1 MASHDLQSENLPLS
15 GIRVLDITVVWAGP
29 YCTSFLA
36 DLGAEVIRIESTAK
50 FPPPPTRGMSPHP
63 SEDTIKSIGL
73 VGGGLPGRVPGARPW
88 NRVPAFNAHARNK
101 LSMTVDLLTPDGLDI
116 FKRLAKISDV
126 FVENNPPATMDKL
139 GISYDMLREQNPE
152 IIMLRMPA
160 YGSSGPYKNFRGF
173 GLHMESV
180 VGHGSQRG
188 YRDMDPTSN
197 TSVLMADAAGGTQ
210 AAFAVL
216 AALHHRNRT
225 GEGQLI
231 ELPQAENVIPFL
243 GRSFMDYSMNGRS
256 ASTIGN
262 RHPHAIQGCYP
273 CLGEDRWVVITI
285 ADDSDWRAFIKALRY
300 PDWAVHGDFADHIS
314 RYRNH
319 DALDRYIAEWTS
331 QRDHRGVMELLQS
344 AGVAAGAV
352 LDQRDAYDDPHLRNR
367 GAFEEAY
374 QEDTGTH
381 LYPGAPYK
389 MSETPIQIRR
399 GPVRMGE
406 DNEYVYKTLLKV
418 TNEEYADL
426 ERAGHIGMD
435 FQDGVS

>member
-1 MASHDLQSENLPLS
+1 MSSHDLQSENLPLS

-36 DLGAEVIRIESTAK
+36 DMGAEVIRVESTARL
-50 FPPPPTRGMSPHP
+50 PPPPTRGATAHP
-63 SEDTIKSIGL
+63 SEDIAKSS
-73 VGGGLPGRVPGARPW
+73 GLPGGVPGARPW
-88 NRVPAFNAHARNK
+88 NRVPLFNAHARNK
-101 LSMTVDLLTPDGLDI
+101 LSMTVDLLKPDGMDI

-126 FVENNPPATMDKL
+126 FVENNPSETMNKL

-152 IIMLRMPA
+152 IIMVRMPA
-160 YGSSGPYKNFRGF
+160 YGNSGPYRNFRGF

-180 VGHGSQRG
+180 VGHGLLRG

-210 AAFAVL
+210 AAFGVL

-231 ELPQAENVIPFL
+231 ELPQAESVIPFL
-243 GRSFMDYSMNGRS
+243 GTAFMDYSMNGRNAS
-256 ASTIGN
+256 AIGN

-285 ADDSDWRAFIKALRY
+285 VDDSDWQAFVKAVGY
-300 PDWAVHGDFADHIS
+300 PNWAMAEEFKDHIS

-319 DALDRYIAEWTS
+319 DALDQHITEWTS
-331 QRDHRGVMELLQS
+331 ERDHKEVMHLLQS

-352 LDQRDAYDDPHLRNR
+352 LDQRDAYDDPHLKNR
-367 GAFEEAY
+367 GVFEEAY

-381 LYPGAPYK
+381 LYPGAPFK
-389 MSETPIQIRR
+389 MSETPIRIRR

-418 TNEEYADL
+418 SDEEYAEL

-435 FQDGVS
+435 FHESVR

>member
-1 MASHDLQSENLPLS
+1 MPSHDLQSENLPLS
-15 GIRVLDITVVWAGP
+15 GIRVLDITVVWTGP

-50 FPPPPTRGMSPHP
+50 FPPPPTRGIMPHP
-63 SEDTIKSIGL
+63 SEDFIKSIGL
-73 VGGGLPGRVPGARPW
+73 SGGGLPGRVPGARPW
-88 NRVPAFNAHARNK
+88 NRVPSFNAHARNK
-101 LSMTVDLLTPDGLDI
+101 MSMTVDLLKPDGLDI

-139 GISYDMLREQNPE
+139 GISYEMLREQNPE

-188 YRDMDPTSN
+188 YRDMDQTSN
-197 TSVLMADAAGGTQ
+197 TSVLMTDAAGGTQ
-210 AAFAVL
+210 GAFAVL

-231 ELPQAENVIPFL
+231 ELPQAENAIPFL
-243 GRSFMDYSMNGRS
+243 GGSFMDFSMNGRS
-256 ASTIGN
+256 ASSIGN

-285 ADDSDWRAFIKALRY
+285 ADDSDWRAFIKALGY
-300 PDWAVHGDFADHIS
+300 PGWAMDEDFIDHIS

-319 DALDRYIAEWTS
+319 DALDQHIAEWTS
-331 QRDHRGVMELLQS
+331 RRDHRSVMELLQS
-344 AGVAAGAV
+344 AGVAAGAI
-352 LDQRDAYDDPHLRNR
+352 LDQRDAYDDPHLRSR
-367 GAFEEAY
+367 GVFEEAY

-381 LYPGAPYK
+381 LYPGAPYQ

-406 DNEYVYKTLLKV
+406 DNEYVYKALLNV
-418 TNEEYADL
+418 SDEEYAEL

-435 FQDGVS
+435 FQEGVS

>member
-1 MASHDLQSENLPLS
+1 MQKLPLD

-36 DLGAEVIRIESTAK
+36 DLGAEVIRVESTAK
-50 FPPPPTRGMSPHP
+50 FPPPPTRGVTPRP
-63 SEDTIKSIGL
+63 SEELIKNIGL
-73 VGGGLPGRVPGARPW
+73 AGGGLPDRVPGARPW

-101 LSMTVDLLTPDGLDI
+101 KSMTVDLLKPDGLEI
-116 FKRLAKISDV
+116 FKRLVKISDV
-126 FVENNPPATMDKL
+126 FVENNPPGTMDKL
-139 GISYDMLREQNPE
+139 GISYDMLKEHNPK

-160 YGSSGPYKNFRGF
+160 YGSTGPYKDFRGF

-180 VGHGSQRG
+180 VGHGLQRG

-197 TSVLMADAAGGTQ
+197 TSVLMADAAGGAQ
-210 AAFAVL
+210 AAFAAL
-216 AALHHRNRT
+216 AALYHRNRT
-225 GEGQLI
+225 GEGQLV
-231 ELPQAENVIPFL
+231 ELPQAENIIPFL
-243 GRSFMDYSMNGRS
+243 GGSFMDYSMNGRN

-262 RHPHAIQGCYP
+262 RHRDAIQGCYP

-285 ADDSDWRAFIKALRY
+285 ADDSEWRAFIEVLGY
-300 PDWAVHGDFADHIS
+300 PDWAMSEDFTDHIS

-319 DALDRYIAEWTS
+319 DALDEYIAEWTS
-331 QRDHRGVMELLQS
+331 RWDHREVMELLQS
-344 AGVAAGAV
+344 VGVAAGPV
-352 LDQRDAYDDPHLRNR
+352 LDQKDAYEDPHLNSR

-381 LYPGAPYK
+381 MYPGAPYK
-389 MSETPIQIRR
+389 MSESPIQIRR

-406 DNEYVYKTLLKV
+406 DNEYVYKTLLQV
-418 TNEEYADL
+418 SDEEYADL

-435 FQDGVS
+435 FQEDVS